1 MLLQILYLEP
11 GHFTALHRM
20 SAFSRVSDET
30 RLSVIDILSNV
41 IPAM

>member
-1 MLLQILYLEP
+1 M
-11 GHFTALHRM
+11 M

>member
-1 MLLQILYLEP
+1 
-11 GHFTALHRM
+11 M